1 MVYKGMSSS
10 DIASAPRAKPVPEEE
25 YLSRPRGLTPRN
37 MRQVFLLVLTLLVL
51 KAFMPEVGHRLEDA
65 LLALLNLA
73 TTAFSASQAQPLG

>member
-1 MVYKGMSSS
+1 
-10 DIASAPRAKPVPEEE
+10 
-25 YLSRPRGLTPRN
+25 

-51 KAFMPEVGHRLEDA
+51 KAFMPEVGHRLEEA